1 MEAAHILQ
9 YTEDEFLQTLDWR
22 PHAKA
27 DYHICKKQQTESED
41 DSKDTPLNEGNG
53 EDDYEDDN
61 IKRFHFFEDEK
72 TGKDI
77 HIDFS
82 PYHSPNG
89 DELTAV
95 VKFVEQTGRIPER
108 YDNNGNN
115 YSTTAHTL
123 PPTRPGIA

>member
-1 MEAAHILQ
+1 MQYFPMEHNMVGL
-9 YTEDEFLQTLDWR
+9 TLG
-22 PHAKA
+22 K
-27 DYHICKKQQTESED
+27 YHYW
-41 DSKDTPLNEGNG
+41 
-53 EDDYEDDN
+53 DDYEDDN

-95 VKFVEQTGRIPER
+95 VKFVEQTGRLPER

-115 YSTTAHTL
+115 FHKGDIFKILKRVCPCGEIDCPEAYSHTT
-123 PPTRPGIA
+123 GGY